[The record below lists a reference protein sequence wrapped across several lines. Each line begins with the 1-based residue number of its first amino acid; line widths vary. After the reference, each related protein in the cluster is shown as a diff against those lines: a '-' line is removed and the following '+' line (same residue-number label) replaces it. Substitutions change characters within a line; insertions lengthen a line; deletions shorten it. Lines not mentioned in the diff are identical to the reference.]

1 MASAL
6 VVAAAWSASVL
17 SPGQT
22 SGARDISDSPVFFF
36 PATGFGGYSV
46 DGPVHAI
53 SAEWRV
59 PAILPKSRPGVAAT
73 WIGAQ
78 TSFDDTFIQIGVN
91 EFAVGRHFA
100 PQYQLFWSDTAK
112 NFHPQPLGVAVAGEL
127 LFFSMTHNSS
137 GWLLQ
142 LHNESKSLSVK
153 REIHYAKGV
162 DFTVSEWIQENPAP
176 GAITAVDAP
185 YPDVANVTF
194 QRMKV
199 NDKPPRLQRSDGQVL
214 IASSGA
220 IRVPSP
226 VTRDSFTFHA
236 PRGSARQY
244 LEDARRL
251 DAGVSS
257 FDAKQVRWSTVS
269 RTRRRGDV
277 EALISVLRTNLKVF
291 KSQSW
296 PTKTRKPLSK
306 LDALTSQQISL
317 FEAWSHTK
325 MSLEG
330 KDFLKF
336 DGTISLHD
344 RYVDEIRASLDLPPL
359 N

>member
-1 MASAL
+1 MAVTLAG
-6 VVAAAWSASVL
+6 ATAWGAGAL
-17 SPGQT
+17 SPVGA
-22 SGARDISDSPVFFF
+22 SGVRDTSDSPVFFF
-36 PATGFGGYSV
+36 PATGFGGYSTT
-46 DGPVHAI
+46 GTVHTI

-78 TSFDDTFIQIGVN
+78 TSFNDTFIQIGVN
-91 EFAVGRHFA
+91 EFANGNNVA

-112 NFHPQPLGVAVAGEL
+112 NFHPQLLGVAVAGEL
-127 LFFSMTHNSS
+127 LSFSMTDNSS

-142 LHNESKSLSVK
+142 LHNRSKSLSVK

-162 DFTVSEWIQENPAP
+162 VFTVSEWIQENPAP
-176 GAITAVDAP
+176 GAITPVDAP
-185 YPDVANVTF
+185 YPDVANVVF
-194 QRMKV
+194 QKLRV
-199 NDKPPRLQRSDGQVL
+199 NDKAPRLRRSDGQVL
-214 IASSGA
+214 IASTGA

-226 VTRDSFTFHA
+226 VTHDSFTFHA
-236 PRGSARQY
+236 PHGSARQY

-257 FDAKQVRWSTVS
+257 FDAKQVRWSTV
-269 RTRRRGDV
+269 TQTHRRRDV
-277 EALISVLRTNLKVF
+277 TALIDILRSNVKIF

-296 PTKTRKPLSK
+296 PKKTRKPLSE
-306 LDALTSQQISL
+306 LDELTGKQIAM
-317 FEAWSHTK
+317 FEAWSHTP
-325 MSLEG
+325 MSLDG
-330 KDFLKF
+330 KDFLQF
-336 DGTISLHD
+336 TDTIPLHD